1 MPNDPAPYIS
11 KQSLVQRQSAKE
23 GGRRGRY
30 QDVREITLQS
40 VRDDAL
46 AANLAT
52 EVLWSLSAGKEAT
65 VYTARWHDFPLALK
79 AFRFHSTSHR
89 KHGKLGFARDLMSQW
104 AAREFWILDRL
115 FRAGAKVPTP
125 ARQCDH
131 MFTARFLGENLT
143 PAPLLKD
150 CVLEYPQRTFDSII
164 EQVFLLYRTFVI
176 HGDLSAFNVLM
187 FQGEPWLIDFPQAID
202 FASRPSRRQVLKDGR
217 SILLRDLTN
226 IVDYF
231 QRLGIRADVE
241 TLCDECMSQIRPEDR
256 FEPHR
261 LAR

>member
-11 KQSLVQRQSAKE
+11 KQSLVQRQSAKD

-30 QDVREITLQS
+30 QDVCEITLES
-40 VRDDAL
+40 VREDAL

-52 EVLWSLSAGKEAT
+52 DVLWSLSAGKEAT
-65 VYTARWHDFPLALK
+65 VYTALWHDHPLALK
-79 AFRFHSTSHR
+79 AFRLHSTSHR
-89 KHGKLGFARDLMSQW
+89 KHGKLGFARDTMSEW
-104 AAREFWILDRL
+104 AAREFWVMDRL
-115 FRAGAKVPTP
+115 FHAGARIPTP
-125 ARQCDH
+125 ARHADH
-131 MFTARFLGENLT
+131 MFTARFLGENLN

-150 CVLEYPQRTFDSII
+150 CVLECPQRIFDSII

-187 FQGEPWLIDFPQAID
+187 FRGEPWLIDFPQAID
-202 FASRPSRRQVLKDGR
+202 FASRPSRRQILEQGR
-217 SILLRDLTN
+217 PILLRDITN

-231 QRLGIRADVE
+231 QRLGVRADAE
-241 TLCDECMSQIRPEDR
+241 NLCNECMSQIGLQDR
-256 FEPHR
+256 FEPRR

>member
-11 KQSLVQRQSAKE
+11 KQSLVQRQSSKE
-23 GGRRGRY
+23 DGRRGRY
-30 QDVREITLQS
+30 QDVCEITLKS
-40 VRDDAL
+40 VREDAL

-65 VYTARWHDFPLALK
+65 VYTALWRDFPLALK

-104 AAREFWILDRL
+104 AAREFWIMDRL
-115 FRAGAKVPTP
+115 FHAGAKVPTP
-125 ARQCDH
+125 ARHADH
-131 MFTARFLGENLT
+131 MFTARFLGENLI

-150 CVLEYPQRTFDSII
+150 CMPEYPQRAFDSII
-164 EQVFLLYRTFVI
+164 EQIFLLYRAFVI

-187 FQGEPWLIDFPQAID
+187 FRGEPWLIDFPQAID
-202 FASRPSRRQVLKDGR
+202 FASRPSRCHVLAQGR
-217 SILLRDLTN
+217 PILLRDIKN
-226 IVDYF
+226 IVNYF
-231 QRLGIRADVE
+231 ERLGIRADAE
-241 TLCDECMSQIRPEDR
+241 TLCKECMSQIGLQDR
-256 FEPHR
+256 FEPRR